1 MTLYTPPRG
10 PRDYAGLVARGFA
23 MGAADV
29 VPGVSG
35 GTMAFILGIYEELLA
50 ATRQMT
56 QPSFLK
62 PLLRGDL
69 RSASSELPWRFLTA
83 VLGGILLAVFSLA
96 PMLEWLL
103 ENQPALLWSFFF
115 GLVLASI
122 VSVTARVRRWTVLTL
137 GGTVLGTVAA
147 WLIVGLVPVQT
158 PDAPWFLMLSGSI
171 AICAMVLPGI
181 SGSFILV
188 LMGKYQPILAAASER
203 DLFTLST
210 FAFGAGIGL
219 LLFARFLSWLLA
231 RYHDI
236 TVAILIG
243 LMAGS
248 LRKVWPWKETL
259 ETMIDRHGKSV
270 PVVERN
276 ILPGSLEE
284 LAIGIGLAIA
294 GMTIVIV
301 LERSTRGQLAEV
313 PPAEPSA

>member
-1 MTLYTPPRG
+1 MKQDEPTLYTPPRG
-10 PRDYAGLVARGFA
+10 PRDYVGLVARGFA

-35 GTMAFILGIYEELLA
+35 GTMAFILGIYEELIR
-50 ATRQMT
+50 ATREIT
-56 QPSFLK
+56 QPSFLR
-62 PLLRGDL
+62 PLLRGNL
-69 RSASSELPWRFLTA
+69 KAAAEALPWPFLCA
-83 VLGGILLAVFSLA
+83 VFAGILLAVFSLA
-96 PMLEWLL
+96 PGLEWLL

-122 VSVTARVRRWTVLTL
+122 LTVSARVGRWTTLTR
-137 GGTVLGTVAA
+137 GGVILGTIGA
-147 WLIVGLVPVQT
+147 WLIVGMVPVQT
-158 PDAPWFLMLSGSI
+158 PDAPWFLVLSGSI

-188 LMGKYQPILAAASER
+188 LMGKYQQILAAVTER
-203 DLFTLST
+203 DLVTIAT

-231 RYHDI
+231 RYHDV
-236 TVAILIG
+236 TVSLLIG

-259 ETMIDRHGKSV
+259 ESMIDRHGKSV

-276 ILPGSLEE
+276 ILPSGAEE
-284 LAIGIGLAIA
+284 LALGVGLALVGA
-294 GMTIVIV
+294 AIVLV
-301 LERSTRGQLAEV
+301 LERANRAGEDEA
-313 PPAEPSA
+313 A